1 MVVHDVECAV
11 CANLPVRIAA
21 SVLMR
26 APARNRD
33 MTEIDAE
40 KISWQDQYKL
50 MVGSVT
56 PRPIA
61 LVTTLGRHGP
71 NAAPFSFFNAV
82 GSDPAMLMF
91 SVGDRSGADKDTVR
105 NIRETPEF
113 VVHIVSDAIKDRM
126 NICAVDYP
134 PEVNEIEK
142 AGFTMA
148 PSRKVR
154 PPRIVEA
161 PVAMECRLLQIVDL
175 GRKPYHIVFGEVLYF
190 HYHEGIVNERFHVD
204 AGRINPIG
212 RLAGK
217 GGYTR
222 ITDRFEMP
230 RIPFD
235 GGTAGE

>member
-1 MVVHDVECAV
+1 
-11 CANLPVRIAA
+11 
-21 SVLMR
+21 
-26 APARNRD
+26 
-33 MTEIDAE
+33 MTDIDAAQ
-40 KISWQDQYKL
+40 ISWQDQYKL

-61 LVTTLGRHGP
+61 LVTTLGRDGP

-91 SVGDRSGADKDTVR
+91 SVGDRSGKAKDTVR

-113 VVHIVSDAIKDRM
+113 VVHIVSDGIKDKM
-126 NICAVDYP
+126 NVCAVDYP
-134 PEVNEIEK
+134 YGVNELEK
-142 AGFTMA
+142 AGFTA
-148 PSRKVR
+148 VPSSRIRV
-154 PPRIVEA
+154 PRIAEA
-161 PVAMECRLLQIVDL
+161 PVALECRLMQIVEL
-175 GRKPYHIVFGEVLYF
+175 GRKPYHVVFGEVVYF

-204 AGRINPIG
+204 VGRINPIG

-230 RIPFD
+230 RIPYD
-235 GGTAGE
+235 GAAAGG

>member
-1 MVVHDVECAV
+1 
-11 CANLPVRIAA
+11 
-21 SVLMR
+21 
-26 APARNRD
+26 
-33 MTEIDAE
+33 MTEIDAA

-61 LVTTLGRHGP
+61 LVTTLGKHGP

-91 SVGDRSGADKDTVR
+91 SVGDRSGADKDTAR

-113 VVHIVSDAIKDRM
+113 VVHIVSDEIKDRM

-134 PEVNEIEK
+134 PQVNEIEK
-142 AGFTMA
+142 AGFTMV

-154 PPRIVEA
+154 PPRIAEA

-175 GRKPYHIVFGEVLYF
+175 GRKPYHAVFGEVVYF

-204 AGRINPIG
+204 VGRINPIG

-230 RIPFD
+230 RIPYEA
-235 GGTAGE
+235 GAAGE